1 MTEAP
6 IARQK
11 TRSETIDEKL
21 AGLTIIIACSFS
33 DADRNPYQSSWRIAV
48 NELQKPVFCKA
59 GTLSRQFELGL
70 SAVAERGQ
78 WLTAFAKPL

>member
-11 TRSETIDEKL
+11 PRSETIDEKL

-33 DADRNPYQSSWRIAV
+33 DADRNPHQSSWRIAV
-48 NELQKPVFCKA
+48 NEIAETGILQ
-59 GTLSRQFELGL
+59 GRN
-70 SAVAERGQ
+70 AVS
-78 WLTAFAKPL
+78 TV